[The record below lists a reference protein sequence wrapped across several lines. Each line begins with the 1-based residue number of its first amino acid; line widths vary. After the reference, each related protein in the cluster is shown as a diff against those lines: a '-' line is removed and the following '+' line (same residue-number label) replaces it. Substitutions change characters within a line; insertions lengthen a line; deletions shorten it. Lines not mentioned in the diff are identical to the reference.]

1 MNEIK
6 QRKINLNEDEINST
20 NNENKNDELNNILSI
35 INRIY
40 QIFEHNLLLGEQ
52 PNESNLPKWVK
63 VSKKR
68 FDIIK
73 NKVRNAKDNYL
84 QARPKRSKVINFN
97 ESNKLLHEIENR
109 QITYE
114 EALKKI
120 KNIRSDINKIISMQS
135 LNLNQINVLNTLFMV
150 NVEVNKEDD
159 FEIFK
164 EKSDKEKQES
174 DEQLGTR
181 DMAELESK
189 ESAVEKRNQQGQGLK
204 ILTPDRMLSRLPIT
218 KDR

>member
-20 NNENKNDELNNILSI
+20 NNENKNDELNNVLSI

-68 FDIIK
+68 FDTIK

-120 KNIRSDINKIISMQS
+120 KNIRSDINKIISMQN

-204 ILTPDRMLSRLPIT
+204 ILTPNRMLSRLPIT